1 MPFGETSSREQH
13 FKLSNLLTIASATEI
28 SVDTRRL
35 APKKVNEEWT
45 SNFERN
51 LYLGNFEF
59 KINVAWINLLHS
71 PLELLKNYTFSY
83 TLLLQGISYAPFLQ
97 VLFEMTEICLV
108 ITPF

>member
-13 FKLSNLLTIASATEI
+13 FKLSNLLTVASATEI

-59 KINVAWINLLHS
+59 KSQCCMDKFATFTTRVTQKLHIQLHFTS
-71 PLELLKNYTFSY
+71 PRN
-83 TLLLQGISYAPFLQ
+83 
-97 VLFEMTEICLV
+97 
-108 ITPF
+108 

>member
-13 FKLSNLLTIASATEI
+13 FKLSNLLTVASATEI

-51 LYLGNFEF
+51 
-59 KINVAWINLLHS
+59 
-71 PLELLKNYTFSY
+71 
-83 TLLLQGISYAPFLQ
+83 
-97 VLFEMTEICLV
+97 
-108 ITPF
+108 

>member
-13 FKLSNLLTIASATEI
+13 FKLSNLLTVASATEI

-45 SNFERN
+45 S
-51 LYLGNFEF
+51 
-59 KINVAWINLLHS
+59 
-71 PLELLKNYTFSY
+71 NYTFSY